1 MLNKG
6 PEIKECPLFPEYL
19 FKTKC
24 TIKTCKYFSPAVE
37 LRCLVLSNSVDIS
50 NKSISDGELLEFKF
64 FDTEMS
70 EKEVSGI
77 RKKSVEKVKNVI
89 RLYNLFSYL
98 RENYEA
104 KEDITYEEG
113 DIVSKILERKP
124 LSIDKLDFELWMFRY
139 LIDDE
144 FINKIC
150 GPKFKIKD
158 ALLMNK
164 KEYASLVDHV
174 TAQSRS

>member
-1 MLNKG
+1 M
-6 PEIKECPLFPEYL
+6 
-19 FKTKC
+19 
-24 TIKTCKYFSPAVE
+24 
-37 LRCLVLSNSVDIS
+37 
-50 NKSISDGELLEFKF
+50 
-64 FDTEMS
+64 
-70 EKEVSGI
+70 
-77 RKKSVEKVKNVI
+77 I